1 MTIDRKGEENF
12 QVWKRD
18 GSAKREVDE
27 GLNSRLK
34 VRDGVSSNTARG
46 VDEWDLAKRD
56 NMQTCMSD
64 EEYAAF
70 DGIID
75 W

>member
-1 MTIDRKGEENF
+1 MTIDRKGEEKF

-18 GSAKREVDE
+18 GSAKREDDE
-27 GLNSRLK
+27 GFNSRLK
-34 VRDGVSSNTARG
+34 VRDGVSSNIARS
-46 VDEWDLAKRD
+46 VDEWELAKRD